1 MSHAALRATAT
12 GLDLNLARWPVI
24 EVTNPRAFTDAQWT
38 GLLVQIVDV
47 LKRDRPFAM
56 INDVRVG
63 PPPSAQQRKAISLL
77 YQEHMDLVKRNW
89 RGTALIT
96 SSALV
101 QGAITALNWL
111 MPPPHPVKV
120 CSNDAEGEKWAF
132 EQVGRSLQR
141 VHG

>member
-1 MSHAALRATAT
+1 MSHSAALRSAAPR
-12 GLDLNLARWPVI
+12 LELNLARWPVI
-24 EVTNPRAFTDAQWT
+24 EITNPRSFTDDEWT
-38 GLLVQIVDV
+38 ALLDEIAGVIH
-47 LKRDRPFAM
+47 RDRPFAM

-77 YQEHMDLVKRNW
+77 YKENMDLVKKNW

-120 CSNDAEGEKWAF
+120 CSNYAEGEKWAF
-132 EQVGRSLQR
+132 QQLDAPLAGS
-141 VHG
+141 

>member
-1 MSHAALRATAT
+1 MSLAALRATAPR
-12 GLDLNLARWPVI
+12 LDLNLTRWPII
-24 EVTNPRAFTDAQWT
+24 EVTNPPAFTDDEWT
-38 GLLVQIVDV
+38 HLLTQITGV
-47 LKRDRPFAM
+47 LKQDRPFAM

-63 PPPSAQQRKAISLL
+63 PPPSAQQRKAISQL
-77 YQEHMDLVKRNW
+77 YQENMNLVKKNW

-120 CSNDAEGEKWAF
+120 CSNYAEGEKWAF
-132 EQVGRSLQR
+132 QQVGLHSPSS
-141 VHG
+141 

>member
-12 GLDLNLARWPVI
+12 RLDLNLARWPII
-24 EVTNPRAFTDAQWT
+24 EVTNPHAFTDEQWT
-38 GLLVQIVDV
+38 HLLAQIAGVI
-47 LKRDRPFAM
+47 KQDRPFSM

-63 PPPSAQQRKAISLL
+63 PPPSAHQRKAISQL
-77 YQEHMDLVKRNW
+77 YQENLDLVKKNW

-96 SSALV
+96 SSALI

-120 CSNDAEGEKWAF
+120 CSNYAEGEKWAF
-132 EQVGRSLQR
+132 QQVGLSIASS
-141 VHG
+141 

>member
-1 MSHAALRATAT
+1 MALAALRATAPR
-12 GLDLNLARWPVI
+12 LDLNLTRWPVI
-24 EVTNPRAFTDAQWT
+24 EVTNPPAFTDEEWT
-38 GLLVQIVDV
+38 HLLAQIVDV
-47 LKRDRPFAM
+47 IRRDRPFSM

-63 PPPSAQQRKAISLL
+63 PPPSAQQRKAISQL
-77 YQEHMDLVKRNW
+77 YQENMALVKKNW

-120 CSNDAEGEKWAF
+120 CSNYAEGEKWAF
-132 EQVGRSLQR
+132 QQVGLTIVSSR
-141 VHG
+141 